1 MPPSLPPSEP
11 PSNPPK
17 DSTQSATA
25 KLNASRI
32 SLILVAHG
40 STRRPDA
47 AFAVCRHAEEIRL
60 RGIFADVDAAFLMG
74 GRSPDEAAAAVKTD
88 TVILV
93 PFMMIDGYLAGR
105 AEALLRDGLK
115 AHGRT
120 ATVRTSEAVGTHPR
134 IAGLAADIGLQ
145 VLTDRGLSAKAA
157 TLITVAHGSLRY
169 PYSHIAAKAQTD
181 AITFENRFKAVRLAL
196 LEEPPH
202 LDAVLA
208 STNGPAAVVGLF
220 AAPGGHALDDVGDA
234 IAASGRYDLFD
245 GGPVGLSAS
254 MSDIAI
260 ARAFEVIN
268 ATE

>member
-1 MPPSLPPSEP
+1 MSSFE
-11 PSNPPK
+11 
-17 DSTQSATA
+17 STLSAPA
-25 KLNASRI
+25 KLTAAHVT
-32 SLILVAHG
+32 LILAAHG

-47 AFAVCRHAEEIRL
+47 AFAVRRHAEAIRK

-74 GRSPDEAAAAVKTD
+74 GRSADEAATSVKTD

-93 PFMMIDGYLAGR
+93 PFMMTDGFLAGR
-105 AEALLRDGLK
+105 AEGLLRDGLK
-115 AHGRT
+115 AHGRA
-120 ATVRTSEAVGTHPR
+120 ATVLTSDAVGTHPG

-145 VLTDRGLSAKAA
+145 VLTDQGLSAKDA

-169 PYSHIAAKAQTD
+169 PHSHIAAKAQTD
-181 AITFENRFKAVRLAL
+181 VIAASHRFKAVRLAL

-208 STNGPAAVVGLF
+208 GTDGPAAVVGLF

-234 IAASGRYDLFD
+234 IAASGRHDLFD
-245 GGPVGLSAS
+245 GGPVGLSDG

-260 ARAFEVIN
+260 KRAFDIID
-268 ATE
+268 ASR

>member
-1 MPPSLPPSEP
+1 MSPSRTPAEPYDGPP
-11 PSNPPK
+11 
-17 DSTQSATA
+17 TSATE
-25 KLNASRI
+25 KSNASRVTV
-32 SLILVAHG
+32 ILVAHG

-47 AFAVCRHAEEIRL
+47 AAAVCRHAEDIRK

-74 GRSPDEAAAAVKTD
+74 GRSADEAAAAVKTD

-93 PFMMIDGYLAGR
+93 PFMMTDGHLAGR

-115 AHGRT
+115 AHGHT
-120 ATVRTSEAVGTHPR
+120 AKVRTSDAVGTHLG
-134 IAGLAADIGLQ
+134 IAGLATDIGMQ
-145 VLTDRGLSAKAA
+145 VLTDRGVSAKAA

-181 AITFENRFKAVRLAL
+181 VISAENRFKAVRLAL

-208 STNGPAAVVGLF
+208 GTDGPAAVVGLF

-234 IAASGRYDLFD
+234 IAASGRDDLFD
-245 GGPVGLSAS
+245 GGPVGLSAG

-268 ATE
+268 AAE